1 MSHPLEELR
10 EQLKSQQVAV
20 FLFDDHPRED
30 VYGAVTVADIER
42 VLDTF
47 IKAHPRLMDADDIRL
62 DDLHRCGFRVR
73 LCAIPETECPD
84 QRVAEAGDGV

>member
-1 MSHPLEELR
+1 MTAHPLEELR
-10 EQLKSQQVAV
+10 ETVLRLHTDGDHSDPFISRHAV
-20 FLFDDHPRED
+20 LS
-30 VYGAVTVADIER
+30 I
-42 VLDTF
+42 LDAF
-47 IKAHPRLMDADDIRL
+47 IKAHTRLMDADDIRL